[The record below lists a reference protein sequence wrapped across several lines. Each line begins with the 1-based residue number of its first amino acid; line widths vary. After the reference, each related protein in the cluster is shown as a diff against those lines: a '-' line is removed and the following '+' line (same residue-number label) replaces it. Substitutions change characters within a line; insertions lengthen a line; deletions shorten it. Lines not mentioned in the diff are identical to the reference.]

1 MIIAGVDEV
10 GRGAFAGPLVA
21 GCVILESNR
30 FSLSSKGFASR
41 KDENLDLIKIND
53 SKKLTLRQR
62 ETANLWIRENALSF
76 GIGKVSSKYIDRYGL
91 TKSTHKAFRMA
102 LRDAQSKLD
111 KQIEVVFL
119 DAFYLPYTKGLS
131 KEKQFAFKKGDSKSK
146 SIAAA
151 SIIAKV
157 YRDKIMI
164 QLNKQPKYKKYEWD
178 KNKGYGTS
186 NHRNIIASHGLTP
199 YHRKS
204 FIKD

>member
-21 GCVILESNR
+21 AAVVFEQPFIIA
-30 FSLSSKGFASR
+30 SSDVR
-41 KDENLDLIKIND
+41 IDD
-53 SKKLTLRQR
+53 SKKLTARQR
-62 ETANLWIRENALSF
+62 EIADKWIRVNALSF
-76 GIGKVSSKYIDRYGL
+76 GIGQASAKYIDKYGL
-91 TKSTHKAFRMA
+91 TNATHKAFRMA

-119 DAFYLPYTKGLS
+119 DAFYLPHMNGLS

-178 KNKGYGTS
+178 KNKGYGTP
-186 NHRNIIASHGLTP
+186 NHRKIIASHGATP

>member
-1 MIIAGVDEV
+1 MGILIAGVDEV

-21 GCVILESNR
+21 ATVIFEQS
-30 FSLSSKGFASR
+30 FIVASKKVR
-41 KDENLDLIKIND
+41 IDD
-53 SKKLTLRQR
+53 SKKLTAKQR
-62 ETANLWIRENALSF
+62 ELADKWIRKNALSF

-91 TKSTHKAFRMA
+91 TKATHKAFRMA
-102 LRDAQSKLD
+102 VNNAQKKIGKSVEIL
-111 KQIEVVFL
+111 FL
-119 DAFYLPYTKGLS
+119 DAFYLPYMKGLS
-131 KEKQFAFKKGDSKSK
+131 QDRQFVFKKGDSKSK

-186 NHRNIIASHGLTP
+186 NHRKIIASHGVTP